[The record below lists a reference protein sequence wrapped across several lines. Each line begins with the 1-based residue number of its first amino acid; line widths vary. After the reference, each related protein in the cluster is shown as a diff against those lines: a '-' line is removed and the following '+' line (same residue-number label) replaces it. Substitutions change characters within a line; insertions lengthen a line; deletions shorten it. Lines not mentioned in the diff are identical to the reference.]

1 MSETETLYA
10 SPNLEVLRRAPHGS
24 AIMVIT
30 FQSFFDAHEP
40 PRGGFGEVFL
50 DANGLDA
57 IHVIS
62 RSNAWYQY
70 ADMPAALA
78 VIAAAAAAATTR
90 VTYGLSMGA
99 YAAVRFARDVQA
111 DRVVAISP
119 QYSIDPRTV
128 PFEKRWA
135 EFSPE
140 ITFLWD
146 WPSPTAERASTGP
159 EVAAIYDPHNRD
171 IRHVALIAAHH
182 PVHHILVPHGGH
194 PVTALL
200 TEAGMLSGL
209 ILNLIRGT
217 HDPAAFDALLAERSP
232 QTAAF
237 HAVQADA
244 LPRHETRRRLALHR
258 RAAELAPDDRHIQRG
273 FAVMLGAAGRHA
285 EALEHLQRCWN
296 TCPTDPFTT
305 QALANALS
313 RNGRHPEAV
322 ATAEAAVNLSGGRA
336 NFRATLAL
344 MRRRQRVANALGL
357 IGIKR
362 PSTPR
367 AP

>member
-1 MSETETLYA
+1 MPETETLYA
-10 SPNLEVLRRAPHGS
+10 SENLEVLRRAPHGS
-24 AIMVIT
+24 AIVVIT
-30 FQSFFDAHEP
+30 FQSFVDAHEP
-40 PRGGFGEVFL
+40 PRGGFGEAFL
-50 DANGLDA
+50 DENGFDA

-78 VIAAAAAAATTR
+78 AIAAAAGAATR

-111 DRVVAISP
+111 DRAIAISP

-128 PFEKRWA
+128 PFEKRWS
-135 EFSPE
+135 EFGAKIP
-140 ITFLWD
+140 FLWD
-146 WPSPTAERASTGP
+146 WPRPGAGYAPDGP
-159 EVAAIYDPHNRD
+159 EVAAIYDPHNLD

-182 PVHHILVPHGGH
+182 PVRHIAVPYGGH

-200 TEAGMLSGL
+200 SEAGLLSGL
-209 ILNLIRGT
+209 ILDLIRGT
-217 HDPAAFDALLAERSP
+217 HDADAFDTALAARSP

-244 LPRHETRRRLALHR
+244 LPWRQKARRLTLHR
-258 RAAELAPDDRHIQRG
+258 CAAELAPDDRHIQRG
-273 FAVMLGAAGRHA
+273 YAVMLAAAGHHA
-285 EALEHLQRCWN
+285 EALDRLQRCWHS
-296 TCPTDPFTT
+296 CPTDPFTT

-313 RNGRHPEAV
+313 RNGRHAEAV
-322 ATAEAAVNLSGGRA
+322 TTAEAALRLSGGRA
-336 NFRATLAL
+336 SFRTTLAL
-344 MRRRQRVANALGL
+344 MRRRQTFARALGL
-357 IGIKR
+357 IGLRR